1 MTSLGGLCI
10 QGAGLASAIA
20 PASLLRRYRARPWTA
35 GESPPALEGRR
46 YAGPHQGLMLAAE
59 GGHERTYQPSM
70 PGQPV
75 DERAAMPEAGLAGR
89 FDAVPGIIDIDF
101 PGGEHFLVSA
111 YAGPDGPLPSQPGAV
126 WLDSHIEPLVLLHIN
141 SNIGTLIIHIIS
153 VIVMLACRNRQIG
166 TYSAKNPAPTKVAW
180 QAHRNR
186 ADCQQVVRTSLIAP
200 ETRPCTNNSMRPP
213 VSARP
218 LASAALREP
227 AEQPTRH
234 RKKPGSAGRL
244 QAGLMA

>member
-1 MTSLGGLCI
+1 MTSLGSQCI

-20 PASLLRRYRARPWTA
+20 PASLLRHYRARPWTA
-35 GESPPALEGRR
+35 GEPPPALEGYSLRR
-46 YAGPHQGLMLAAE
+46 HVPHQGIMLAAE
-59 GGHERTYQPSM
+59 GGNERKYQPSM

-89 FDAVPGIIDIDF
+89 FDAVPGTIDIGF
-101 PGGEHFLVSA
+101 PGGEHFPIPT

-126 WLDSHIEPLVLLHIN
+126 WLDSHIEPLVFLHIN

-186 ADCQQVVRTSLIAP
+186 ATCQQAASLG
-200 ETRPCTNNSMRPP
+200 PP
-213 VSARP
+213 IREHEHHLCSPVAWPRRNRLLPIQDPAFLIGRSVPTFGPIRATCP
-218 LASAALREP
+218 LPSFL
-227 AEQPTRH
+227 
-234 RKKPGSAGRL
+234 
-244 QAGLMA
+244 